1 MPRVVSIL
9 VNMRLPKNDTG
20 RLGQVKK
27 FYRDARRLP
36 TYSEMLK
43 MFGLSSKNA
52 VFKIVKK
59 WVKEGFIEKKD
70 EKLAPT
76 GKFFSIP
83 LLGVIKAGFP
93 VISEEDKNYLSLE
106 EYLIE
111 DPNKTFLLKV
121 SGDSM
126 IDAGIYEGD
135 IVVVQRQK
143 DARPGDVV
151 LAQIDHEWTLKI
163 YQIDKKKNITYLLAA
178 NSNYPPFYPHN
189 ELQIH
194 GIVRAVVRKLN

>member
-1 MPRVVSIL
+1 
-9 VNMRLPKNDTG
+9 MRLPKDNSN
-20 RLGQVKK
+20 RLGSVKS
-27 FYRDARRLP
+27 FYRSARRLP
-36 TYSEMLK
+36 SYAEMLK
-43 MFGLSSKNA
+43 LFGLSSKNA

-59 WVKEGFIEKKD
+59 WISDGFLEKKAD
-70 EKLAPT
+70 KLAPT
-76 GKFFSIP
+76 AKFFSIP
-83 LLGVIKAGFP
+83 FMGIIKAGFP

-135 IVVVQRQK
+135 IVVIERKK
-143 DARPGDVV
+143 DARPGDIV

-163 YQIDKKKNITYLLAA
+163 YQMDRKKNVTYLLAA
-178 NSNYPPFYPHN
+178 NTNYPPFYPHA
-189 ELQIH
+189 ELLIH